1 MVRGRSP
8 VKAVVLAGGKGT
20 RLRPLT
26 HTSAKQLIPVANKP
40 ILFFVL
46 EQLAEAGLTDVGVVI
61 SPETGP
67 SIREAVGDGA
77 RWGLRATYILQ
88 DVPAGLAHA
97 VRTAQ
102 PFLEDAEFLMF
113 LGDNLIQGGVRGVVE
128 AFRERRA
135 DALILLKEVDDPRR
149 FGVAVLDD
157 GGRVHGLV
165 EKPAEPPSNLAL
177 VGVYAFRSTIHDAIA
192 RIRPSRRGELEITD
206 AIQALMDGG
215 GRVEAVVLRG
225 WWLDTGKK
233 DDLLEA
239 NRTVLDEF
247 ARRHIEGQVDD
258 VSNVFGRVEIGRDT
272 VVAGSTVRGPVV
284 IGEGAEIRDAFIGP
298 YTSLGRGCVVRR
310 ASMEHCVVL
319 DGAQIEG
326 IDRLED
332 SVIGLNARV
341 TRDDRNHRALRLMIG
356 DDSEVRL

>member
-1 MVRGRSP
+1 M
-8 VKAVVLAGGKGT
+8 KALVLAGGKGT

-46 EQLAEAGLTDVGVVI
+46 EQLAEAGLTDVGIVI

-67 SIREAVGDGA
+67 SIREAVGDGT
-77 RWGLRATYILQ
+77 RWRLRATYILQ

-102 PFLEDAEFLMF
+102 PFLEDSDFVMF
-113 LGDNLIQGGVRGVVE
+113 LGDNLIQGGVQALVE
-128 AFRERRA
+128 AFRARHA

-149 FGVAVLDD
+149 FGVAVMDD
-157 GGRVHGLV
+157 AGRVRRLV

-177 VGVYAFRSTIHDAIA
+177 VGVYVFRPAIHDAIA

-206 AIQALMDGG
+206 AIQVLMDGG
-215 GRVEAVVLRG
+215 GCVEAEVLRG

-247 ARRHIEGQVDD
+247 AQRRINGEVDAASQV
-258 VSNVFGRVEIGRDT
+258 NGRVEIGPGAAIT
-272 VVAGSTVRGPVV
+272 GSTVRGPVI
-284 IGEGAEIRDAFIGP
+284 IGPEAMVQDAFIGP
-298 YTSLGRGCVVRR
+298 YTSLGRGCRVVR
-310 ASMEHCVVL
+310 ASIEHCMVL

-326 IDRLED
+326 VERLED
-332 SVIGLNARV
+332 SVIGQNARV
-341 TRDDRNHRALRLMIG
+341 TRDARDHRALRLMIG